1 MVGMVTPR
9 PSPSLSARSL
19 VEELDP
25 AVLGEGAIVGV
36 FGEDVEVVLGT
47 SVGSEDERMFKVE
60 ELDVVCSREL
70 D

>member
-36 FGEDVEVVLGT
+36 FGEDA
-47 SVGSEDERMFKVE
+47 VGSEDERMLKVE